1 MRNRIF
7 ALTLALMFIAA
18 ALGVALSVTL
28 RNRANDGAEKAQA
41 LRAQAEDLET
51 NGETGIWAIDAEK
64 QKVYE
69 KQDALAVE
77 IKDLE
82 RQIKDDED
90 SIARDK
96 QNIDELA
103 GLYDQLDAAVL
114 RTEVWQAAAEIPNLE
129 KHRAEIREKA
139 SKTADAKAA
148 QRAAAPSMF
157 RGTFRGISAAKKDA
171 KARLEEAETAE
182 GLAREELDAL
192 LESLTGGEQP

>member
-1 MRNRIF
+1 MKNRIF

-114 RTEVWQAAAEIPNLE
+114 RTEVWQAAAEILKADPAALQNVAAVIGAVDTGIIPPEEALE
-129 KHRAEIREKA
+129 QLQAMKPDENRAETPTE
-139 SKTADAKAA
+139 
-148 QRAAAPSMF
+148 
-157 RGTFRGISAAKKDA
+157 
-171 KARLEEAETAE
+171 
-182 GLAREELDAL
+182 
-192 LESLTGGEQP
+192 

>member
-1 MRNRIF
+1 MKNRIF

-28 RNRANDGAEKAQA
+28 RNRANDGAEKAKA

-77 IKDLE
+77 IKD
-82 RQIKDDED
+82 DED

-114 RTEVWQAAAEIPNLE
+114 RTEVWQKAAEILKADPAALQNVAAVIGAVDTGIIPPEEALE
-129 KHRAEIREKA
+129 QLQAMKPDENRAETPTE
-139 SKTADAKAA
+139 
-148 QRAAAPSMF
+148 
-157 RGTFRGISAAKKDA
+157 
-171 KARLEEAETAE
+171 
-182 GLAREELDAL
+182 
-192 LESLTGGEQP
+192 

>member
-18 ALGVALSVTL
+18 ALGAALSVTL

-51 NGETGIWAIDAEK
+51 NAETGIWAIDAQK

-69 KQDALAVE
+69 RQDALTVE

-90 SIARDK
+90 SIARDR

-103 GLYDQLDAAVL
+103 GLYDRLDAAAL
-114 RTEVWQAAAEIPNLE
+114 RTEVWQKAAEILQADPAALQNVAAVIGAVDTGIIGPEEALE
-129 KHRAEIREKA
+129 QLKAMKPDENRAETPTE
-139 SKTADAKAA
+139 
-148 QRAAAPSMF
+148 
-157 RGTFRGISAAKKDA
+157 
-171 KARLEEAETAE
+171 
-182 GLAREELDAL
+182 
-192 LESLTGGEQP
+192 

>member
-69 KQDALAVE
+69 KQDALTVE

-103 GLYDQLDAAVL
+103 GLYDQLDAAAL
-114 RTEVWQAAAEIPNLE
+114 RTDRIFRSREAGVQIEKEPRSLPLLAPQDLGTDGAA
-129 KHRAEIREKA
+129 
-139 SKTADAKAA
+139 D
-148 QRAAAPSMF
+148 QF
-157 RGTFRGISAAKKDA
+157 
-171 KARLEEAETAE
+171 
-182 GLAREELDAL
+182 
-192 LESLTGGEQP
+192 